1 MTSFDAGCG
10 FGYALHWNSSRRL
23 WLKSWGSYMGELVTL
38 ESGRRGPRWELLDQ
52 VVRAFVRYVYDPA
65 AGLSLPMRR

>member
-1 MTSFDAGCG
+1 MTPIDWKDWFRSLAADLATP
-10 FGYALHWNSSRRL
+10 LSRQT
-23 WLKSWGSYMGELVTL
+23 LVTPIDWKL
-38 ESGRRGPRWELLDQ
+38 SRRGPRWELLDQ